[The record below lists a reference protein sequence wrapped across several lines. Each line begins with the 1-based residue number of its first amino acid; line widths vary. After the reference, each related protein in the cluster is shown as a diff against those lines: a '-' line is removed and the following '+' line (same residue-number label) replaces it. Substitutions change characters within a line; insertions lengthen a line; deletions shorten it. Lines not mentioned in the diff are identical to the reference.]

1 MSEQEY
7 SAGYK
12 AGKDGWNRV
21 GDPDLAESLANETR
35 DRSASAFLSAMRDNL
50 EGSFEVDDLTADF
63 VLGFAECQVSMA
75 QTELERALR
84 EHERDP
90 DEYREMIRSEKRDV
104 AALER
109 MSGLLRERV
118 AKVYSR

>member
-7 SAGYK
+7 EAGYK

-21 GDPDLAESLANETR
+21 GDPDLAESLAHGAR
-35 DRSASAFLSAMRDNL
+35 DRTAKDFLSRMRDDL
-50 EGSFEVDDLTADF
+50 EGAFDADDLTADF
-63 VLGFAECQVSMA
+63 VLGFAACQVSLA
-75 QTELERALR
+75 QADLERALR

-109 MSGLLRERV
+109 MDGLLRERV